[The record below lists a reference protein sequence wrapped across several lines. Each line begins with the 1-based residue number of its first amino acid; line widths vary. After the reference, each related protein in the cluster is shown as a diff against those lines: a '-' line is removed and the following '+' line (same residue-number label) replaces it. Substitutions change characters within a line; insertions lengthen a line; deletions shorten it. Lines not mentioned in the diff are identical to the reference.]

1 MKPTGAVTIIRD
13 MDRAIAV
20 IQEAGTWLVES
31 GKGPAK
37 WWKPENLNKEF
48 LLRYVKPDE
57 FYVVLVG
64 GVPAAAAALQ
74 FSQSSQDWKT
84 IDGDT
89 PKPALYIHWLCVSRA
104 FAGKG
109 MPSVFM
115 KFAQELAAKRGVA
128 LLRVDTD
135 ADEMKLRTMYEAMG
149 FVLQKIQKE
158 SYRNSALYQKNISL

>member
-1 MKPTGAVTIIRD
+1 MKVTGTVNIVSD
-13 MDRAIAV
+13 MDRAIRV
-20 IQEAGTWLVES
+20 MQEAGEWLAVS
-31 GKGPAK
+31 GKHPTK
-37 WWKPENLNKEF
+37 WWQPENLNKEF
-48 LLRYVKPDE
+48 LLQYVKPDE
-57 FYVVLVG
+57 FYVVLVD

-109 MPSVFM
+109 MPSVFV
-115 KFAQELAAKRGVA
+115 KFAQELAAKRGAA

-135 ADEMKLRTMYEAMG
+135 ADEVKLRTMYESMG
-149 FVLQKIQKE
+149 FMLQKIQKE
-158 SYRNSALYQKNISL
+158 SYRNSALYQRSI